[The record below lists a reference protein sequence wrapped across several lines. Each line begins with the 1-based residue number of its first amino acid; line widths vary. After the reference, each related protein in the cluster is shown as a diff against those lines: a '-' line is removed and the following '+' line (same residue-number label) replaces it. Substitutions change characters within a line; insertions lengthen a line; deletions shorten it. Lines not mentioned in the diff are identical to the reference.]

1 MDTSDSSGQLVDL
14 KSKTH
19 VDTLRDK
26 KQKLLDEE
34 AKTLH
39 DKKQKLLDDE
49 AKTLGKLMA
58 DNLGSAVAAWQHR
71 WEQ

>member
-1 MDTSDSSGQLVDL
+1 MDTSDSSGQLVGP
-14 KSKTH
+14 KRKTH

-49 AKTLGKLMA
+49 AKTLG
-58 DNLGSAVAAWQHR
+58 
-71 WEQ
+71 

>member
-1 MDTSDSSGQLVDL
+1 MDTSDSSGQLVGP
-14 KSKTH
+14 KRKTH
-19 VDTLRDK
+19 VDTFR
-26 KQKLLDEE
+26 
-34 AKTLH
+34 